1 MIFSPKKLD
10 QFEFLDAEAGDLL
23 DKRALD
29 ELRRQSQS
37 REPKLTNYENGTIIQ
52 ALEAADKPI
61 IVDIQVPWKTRE
73 G

>member
-1 MIFSPKKLD
+1 LIFSPKKLD